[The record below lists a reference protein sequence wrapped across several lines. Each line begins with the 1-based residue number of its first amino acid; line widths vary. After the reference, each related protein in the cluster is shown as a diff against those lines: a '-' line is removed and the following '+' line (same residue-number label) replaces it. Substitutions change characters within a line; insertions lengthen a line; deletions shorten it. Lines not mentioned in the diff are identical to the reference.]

1 MDLLCPFYFYFGRE
15 KNGGGDLLICLPAPP
30 ASLPQVSGRPQEEG
44 GQEGRQG
51 LDSLLQSAGS
61 FLDKNKGDITS
72 LLGIAGEA
80 EGEHDSNFLTRILK
94 VGGIDQKGIFCY
106 KNFLS
111 FFL

>member
-1 MDLLCPFYFYFGRE
+1 M
-15 KNGGGDLLICLPAPP
+15 
-30 ASLPQVSGRPQEEG
+30 SGRPQEEG

-80 EGEHDSNFLTRILK
+80 EGEQDSNFLTRILK
-94 VGGIDQKGIFCY
+94 VRVSN
-106 KNFLS
+106 KNS
-111 FFL
+111 FFVSGFSLDRPLGRFSL